1 MNFISKQLTKNIETA
16 SHAGFCYGVKRAVE
30 TTKKIKKENPG
41 KEVFILGELI
51 HNSSVIKELEESGIK
66 TVDKLPHP
74 APKNAICII
83 RSHGEAI
90 DTIEKIKASG
100 YEVVDLT
107 CLDVKKVQ
115 DMAVNLVLEEYF
127 LLILGK
133 EEHPEVMAIKSN
145 AKKYSKDSN
154 SPLVIKSL
162 EDLISKSDLI
172 KNKKKI
178 GVAIQTTQRI
188 DFLKSVVDYLIDKT
202 KELKIINT
210 ICNSTALRQNEAIE
224 LAKRSDLMVVAGSK
238 KSANTTHLYEIL
250 KEITKTLHIES
261 DTELDN
267 YKDLIQ
273 SSNNIG
279 ITAGA
284 STPDYII
291 KQIENKLKTI

>member
-51 HNSSVIKELEESGIK
+51 HNSSVIKELEESGIE

-178 GVAIQTTQRI
+178 GVVIQTTQRI

>member
-30 TTKKIKKENPG
+30 TTKKIKIENPG

-178 GVAIQTTQRI
+178 GVVIQTTQRI

>member
-154 SPLVIKSL
+154 SPLIIKSL

-178 GVAIQTTQRI
+178 GVVIQTTQRI

>member
-74 APKNAICII
+74 APKDTICII

-178 GVAIQTTQRI
+178 GVVIQTTQRI

>member
-1 MNFISKQLTKNIETA
+1 MNFISGQLTRNIETA
-16 SHAGFCYGVKRAVE
+16 GHAGFCYGVKRAVE

>member
-16 SHAGFCYGVKRAVE
+16 SHAGFCYGVKRPVE
-30 TTKKIKKENPG
+30 TTKKIKIENPG

-178 GVAIQTTQRI
+178 GVVIQTTQRI

>member
-30 TTKKIKKENPG
+30 TTKKIKIENPG

-178 GVAIQTTQRI
+178 GVVIQTTQRI

-224 LAKRSDLMVVAGSK
+224 LAKRSNLMVVAGSK

>member
-16 SHAGFCYGVKRAVE
+16 SHAGFCYGVKRDVE

-41 KEVFILGELI
+41 KEVFILCELI

-178 GVAIQTTQRI
+178 GVVIQTTQRI

>member
-172 KNKKKI
+172 KNKKKT
-178 GVAIQTTQRI
+178 GVVIQTTQRI

>member
-51 HNSSVIKELEESGIK
+51 NNSSVIKELEESGIK

-100 YEVVDLT
+100 YEDVDLT
-107 CLDVKKVQ
+107 WLDGKKIQ
-115 DMAVNLVLEEYF
+115 DMAVNLVLEEYC
-127 LLILGK
+127 LLSLDK
-133 EEHPEVMAIKSN
+133 EEHPEVIAIKSK

-178 GVAIQTTQRI
+178 GVVIQTTQRI
-188 DFLKSVVDYLIDKT
+188 DFLKSVIDYLIDKT

-284 STPDYII
+284 STPAYII
-291 KQIENKLKTI
+291 NRIEKP

>member
-115 DMAVNLVLEEYF
+115 DMAVNLVHEEYF

-178 GVAIQTTQRI
+178 GVVIQTTQRI
-188 DFLKSVVDYLIDKT
+188 DFLQIVVDYLIDET
-202 KELKIINT
+202 K
-210 ICNSTALRQNEAIE
+210 
-224 LAKRSDLMVVAGSK
+224 
-238 KSANTTHLYEIL
+238 
-250 KEITKTLHIES
+250 
-261 DTELDN
+261 
-267 YKDLIQ
+267 
-273 SSNNIG
+273 
-279 ITAGA
+279 
-284 STPDYII
+284 
-291 KQIENKLKTI
+291 KL

>member
-172 KNKKKI
+172 KNKKKT
-178 GVAIQTTQRI
+178 GVVIQTTQRI

-284 STPDYII
+284 SPPDYII

>member
-16 SHAGFCYGVKRAVE
+16 GHAGFCYGVKRAVE
-30 TTKKIKKENPG
+30 TTKKIKIENPG

-178 GVAIQTTQRI
+178 GVVIQTTQRI

-224 LAKRSDLMVVAGSK
+224 LAKRSNLMVVAGSK